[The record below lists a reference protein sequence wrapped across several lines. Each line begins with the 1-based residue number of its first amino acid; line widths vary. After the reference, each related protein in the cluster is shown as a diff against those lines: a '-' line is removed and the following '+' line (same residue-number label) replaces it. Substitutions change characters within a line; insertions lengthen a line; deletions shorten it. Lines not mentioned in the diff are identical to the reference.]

1 MSTWA
6 IARARAPPGSVTP
19 SPTTPAVTFG
29 RGRPPARL
37 PAREAELGRDRAER
51 ADDDPDVRVEV
62 DAELA
67 RSAID
72 VLAVHGPRE
81 RLVLELLLHR
91 PDLQA
96 GDDLAGTHEGHGVHE
111 AGELIAGVQGAVQ
124 ERHARD
130 PGIIRVREDGVDD
143 GLGHAARDQD
153 LGTLRRMLRRV
164 GMHLVIEVVE

>member
-19 SPTTPAVTFG
+19 SSTTPAVTFG

-51 ADDDPDVRVEV
+51 ADDEPDVRVEV

-67 RSAID
+67 RPTID
-72 VLAVHGPRE
+72 VLAVHGPCE

-91 PDLQA
+91 PDLRSEEH
-96 GDDLAGTHEGHGVHE
+96 TS
-111 AGELIAGVQGAVQ
+111 ELQSQ
-124 ERHARD
+124 SN
-130 PGIIRVREDGVDD
+130 
-143 GLGHAARDQD
+143 
-153 LGTLRRMLRRV
+153 
-164 GMHLVIEVVE
+164 LVCRL